1 MSCWIWAKMQMTFRT
16 LSCFQNFIKHCNPDF
31 LSHSGFL
38 CQLTVILK
46 RTSLST
52 QQGRVP
58 NGCLIAGSR
67 IARGSSPLLWQVGR
81 VGRFPFFVLDVFV
94 VHLVKF
100 HSIILKQLLCKFL
113 DSSAEPCLSSVLCSC
128 LGKLDWK
135 SRVPIPRIEPGA
147 AWCPLLLQHDS
158 FNSLTTVYC
167 TWTLIVVGKLNGK
180 NLADEWFDPA
190 TSR

>member
-1 MSCWIWAKMQMTFRT
+1 MFIGGVLTIETSAQTLIEKLKRPISQPIVNNIWLSGDPMSCWVWAKMQMTFLT
-16 LSCFQNFIKHCNPDF
+16 YSCFQNFIKHRNPDF

-100 HSIILKQLLCKFL
+100 H
-113 DSSAEPCLSSVLCSC
+113 
-128 LGKLDWK
+128 
-135 SRVPIPRIEPGA
+135 
-147 AWCPLLLQHDS
+147 
-158 FNSLTTVYC
+158 
-167 TWTLIVVGKLNGK
+167 
-180 NLADEWFDPA
+180 
-190 TSR
+190 